1 MRFSAT
7 LKKPWHESTEVFI
20 CAKKKKKDL
29 HTAVYTTLLCPQS
42 LVFVF
47 FFFYR
52 ALSVVLPC
60 EREPNKNE
68 GCLVVKGV

>member
-20 CAKKKKKDL
+20 CAKKKKGL
-29 HTAVYTTLLCPQS
+29 AHSCVYNSPLPSKPCLRI
-42 LVFVF
+42 